1 LIAIEVWGAPLDLT
15 KATVVTGAN
24 ASKLEKKAATILVEE
39 VGRRSW
45 AEWRVSSSVP
55 TGDSPVI
62 EFTRSNGPAEGYR
75 LTADMHDGRPRVVI
89 AADDDRG
96 AIYGA
101 GRLLRELDIERENV
115 SLPHPVDI
123 KTAPALPLRGHQ
135 LGYRPK
141 TNSYD
146 GWTTV
151 MWDRY
156 IRDLVIFGTNAIE
169 LIPPRSDDDPDSPH
183 FPLPPM
189 RMMIEMSRIADS
201 YGLDVWVWYPAMERD
216 YSNPTVVKAEI
227 AAWTEVLQQLP
238 RLDAVFV
245 PGGDPGEAPPNV
257 LMPLLEKEAASIRTH
272 HPKAQ
277 MWVSPQGFDRAGLE
291 EFYAILAQQPE
302 WLTGVV
308 HGPQVR
314 DPLQVLRQRTPARY
328 PVRNYPDITHSLDC
342 QYPVPDWDAAY
353 ALTLGRET
361 INPRPVDESV
371 IFRSTFRDT
380 IGFLTYSEGCND
392 DVNKFVWSALGW
404 DPDADVT
411 EVLRQYSRYFI
422 SARHA
427 ESFSQGLFG
436 LERSWRGPLA
446 TNESVLPTL
455 ERFRSI
461 ERDASSQELANWR
474 FQQALY
480 RANYDAYVRE
490 RLIRE
495 TAIEDKAMEI
505 LTHAETVG
513 ALHTMDEAERI
524 LAEADSLRKGS
535 SERQRAF
542 ELAEALFQ
550 SVRMQLSV
558 PKYKAIELSR
568 GANLDAIDFPLNN
581 RRWLLTQF
589 VEIRN
594 ITDERQRLA
603 ALRAIVN
610 WTNPGPGGFYDDLGD
625 PSNEPH
631 LLKGEGFEKDPELA
645 QTAVTGFGNEDGP
658 PLGWRKSTWTYAEGL
673 REYPL
678 EMHYSSLDSAASY
691 RVRVIY
697 AGEPG
702 PIEIR
707 LVANDRFEIHPY
719 RKKIFPP
726 KPLEFSIPRAATAG
740 GELVLKWYGT
750 PGLGGNG
757 RGNQVAEVWL
767 IKESGNRGA
776 SQ

>member
-1 LIAIEVWGAPLDLT
+1 MQT
-15 KATVVTGAN
+15 
-24 ASKLEKKAATILVEE
+24 
-39 VGRRSW
+39 
-45 AEWRVSSSVP
+45 SSS
-55 TGDSPVI
+55 
-62 EFTRSNGPAEGYR
+62 GPR
-75 LTADMHDGRPRVVI
+75 
-89 AADDDRG
+89 
-96 AIYGA
+96 
-101 GRLLRELDIERENV
+101 
-115 SLPHPVDI
+115 
-123 KTAPALPLRGHQ
+123 
-135 LGYRPK
+135 
-141 TNSYD
+141 
-146 GWTTV
+146 W
-151 MWDRY
+151 
-156 IRDLVIFGTNAIE
+156 
-169 LIPPRSDDDPDSPH
+169 
-183 FPLPPM
+183 
-189 RMMIEMSRIADS
+189 
-201 YGLDVWVWYPAMERD
+201 
-216 YSNPTVVKAEI
+216 
-227 AAWTEVLQQLP
+227 
-238 RLDAVFV
+238 
-245 PGGDPGEAPPNV
+245 
-257 LMPLLEKEAASIRTH
+257 
-272 HPKAQ
+272 
-277 MWVSPQGFDRAGLE
+277 
-291 EFYAILAQQPE
+291 
-302 WLTGVV
+302 
-308 HGPQVR
+308 
-314 DPLQVLRQRTPARY
+314 
-328 PVRNYPDITHSLDC
+328 
-342 QYPVPDWDAAY
+342 
-353 ALTLGRET
+353 
-361 INPRPVDESV
+361 
-371 IFRSTFRDT
+371 
-380 IGFLTYSEGCND
+380 
-392 DVNKFVWSALGW
+392 GW

-411 EVLRQYSRYFI
+411 EILRQYSRYFI

-436 LERSWRGPLA
+436 LERNWRGPLA
-446 TNESVLPTL
+446 RNESVLPTL

-495 TAIEDKAMEI
+495 TAIEEKAIEI

-513 ALHTMDEAERI
+513 AAQTMNEAERI

-581 RRWLLTQF
+581 RRWLLARF
-589 VEIRN
+589 AEIRKMM
-594 ITDERQRLA
+594 DERERLA
-603 ALRAIVN
+603 ALKAIVN

-631 LLKGEGFEKDPELA
+631 LVKGAGFQNDPELA
-645 QTAVTGFGNEDGP
+645 RTAVTGFGDEDGP
-658 PLGWRKSTWTYAEGL
+658 ALEWRKSMWTYAEGL

-678 EMHYSSLDSAASY
+678 EMRYSSLDSAASY

-697 AGEPG
+697 GGEPG

-767 IKESGNRGA
+767 IKESGKRGA